1 MKHGPGGVIA
11 ACFALSAFLVAI
23 MAGLAAGHPAVTVL
37 VRACGAM
44 ILCYPAGL
52 IVGMLCQRVLSWH
65 ADDSKADDQ
74 PATALSEEPA
84 TTEESMT
91 AADSSDAGDEAAVAA

>member
-23 MAGLAAGHPAVTVL
+23 TSGLTAGNPAVTVL
-37 VRACGAM
+37 VRACVAM

-52 IVGMLCQRVLSWH
+52 IVGMLCQRVLGWH
-65 ADDSKADDQ
+65 EEISEADDAAA
-74 PATALSEEPA
+74 PAQEPA
-84 TTEESMT
+84 TTEEST
-91 AADSSDAGDEAAVAA
+91 IAAGADDAGDEAAVAA